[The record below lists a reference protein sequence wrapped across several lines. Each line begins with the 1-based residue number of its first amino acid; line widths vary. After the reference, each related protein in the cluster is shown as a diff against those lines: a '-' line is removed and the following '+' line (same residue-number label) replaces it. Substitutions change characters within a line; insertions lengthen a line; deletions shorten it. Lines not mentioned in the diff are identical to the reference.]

1 MLFLYLVVLVT
12 GVVGT
17 HSQCPNFTPS
27 QTCTCRAMKDKSGDE
42 YSIITCRDLHS
53 EDALQRILAD
63 CKELPIFELELID
76 CSFRYLPHD
85 TFVGTT
91 IELQFTARF
100 PRRLIYQHAGLEVSL
115 FDW

>member
-1 MLFLYLVVLVT
+1 MRLLCLVVLVT

-27 QTCTCRAMKDKSGDE
+27 QTCTCRGMKDKSGE
-42 YSIITCRDLHS
+42 EFSVITCRDLHS
-53 EDALQRILAD
+53 EDALERILAA

-85 TFVGTT
+85 AFVGTT
-91 IELQFTARF
+91 V
-100 PRRLIYQHAGLEVSL
+100 EVSIFL
-115 FDW
+115 N